1 MKSINYN
8 LTTILF
14 LVFIFFYSCKN
25 NLTEVE
31 YLLKDKKNPDISSEG
46 VVYTYSEEGTI
57 VLKIE
62 ASKVDNFQSTSKY
75 IEFPEGIE
83 VTSYNST
90 GTKES
95 LWRADY
101 AIKYSESGITEA
113 KGNIVL
119 ENFKNEKLETD
130 FLVWDQKKEK
140 IYTDKFVRIIQTND
154 TITGQGFESNTNFS
168 EYKILNTK
176 GEISIYNN

>member
-1 MKSINYN
+1 MKFNNYN
-8 LTTILF
+8 LITILF
-14 LVFIFFYSCKN
+14 FIFSYSCKN

-31 YLLKDKKNPDISSEG
+31 YLLKDKKSPDISSEG

-57 VLKIE
+57 VLRIE
-62 ASKVDNFQSTSKY
+62 APKVDNFQSTSKY
-75 IEFPEGIE
+75 IEFPEGIK
-83 VTSYNST
+83 VTSYNLS

-95 LWRADY
+95 LWSADY
-101 AIKYSESGITEA
+101 AIKHSESGITEA
-113 KGNIVL
+113 KGNIIL

-154 TITGQGFESNTNFS
+154 TITGQGFQSNINFS

-176 GEISIYNN
+176 GEISIYNK

>member
-1 MKSINYN
+1 MKFNNYN
-8 LTTILF
+8 LITILF
-14 LVFIFFYSCKN
+14 FMFSHSCKN

-31 YLLKDKKNPDISSEG
+31 YLLKDKKSPDISSEG
-46 VVYTYSEEGTI
+46 VVYTYSEEGII

-62 ASKVDNFQSTSKY
+62 APKVDNFQSTSKY

-83 VTSYNST
+83 VTSYNLS

-101 AIKYSESGITEA
+101 AIKHSESGITEA

-154 TITGQGFESNTNFS
+154 TITGQGFQSNINFS

-176 GEISIYNN
+176 GKISIYNK